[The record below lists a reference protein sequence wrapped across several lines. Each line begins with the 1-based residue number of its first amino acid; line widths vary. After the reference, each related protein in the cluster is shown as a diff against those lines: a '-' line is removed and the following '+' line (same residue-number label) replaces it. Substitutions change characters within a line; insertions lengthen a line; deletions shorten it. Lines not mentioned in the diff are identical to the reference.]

1 MGVLIP
7 MEIAG
12 YVASVIVTLISAFL
26 LFFCRKIYKE
36 LGLGKEFRKE
46 QERQK
51 IRELIHEETQPI
63 VNELEEIYHRVE
75 GMEFDIENCERQER
89 QDIAA
94 IRVSYR
100 FRLVSLCKSYI
111 HKGYMTTGEYEQLS
125 EFFRVYESIG
135 GNGQAKEWYDRACEL
150 TIRDDEE

>member
-1 MGVLIP
+1 
-7 MEIAG
+7 MEIVS
-12 YVASVIVTLISAFL
+12 YIASIAMTLITAFL
-26 LFFCRKIYKE
+26 LFCFRRLYKE
-36 LGLGKEFRKE
+36 MGTNKQYKKE

-51 IRELIHEETQPI
+51 IKELIHEETQPI
-63 VNELEEIYHRVE
+63 LNELEELYHRVE
-75 GMEFDIENCERQER
+75 GIEYDIENCERQER

-100 FRLVSLCKSYI
+100 FRLISLCKTYI
-111 HKGYMTTGEYEQLS
+111 HKGYMTTVEYEQLS

-150 TIRDDEE
+150 TIHDDE